1 MTGALWAAASGIG
14 FGLFQGLNRRAV
26 RDIGDPY
33 ASTFLQLAVAAAV
46 LVGVTF
52 AAGEQTAVG
61 DASAWGIAAFAL
73 AGIVHFLGGWTF
85 LNISQV
91 RIGAAR
97 TSPLLTTAP
106 VFGVAAAAIV
116 YQQFPSSIALLTMVP
131 MVAGAYLVSTRTR
144 AVDVGWRESLPGLAT
159 ALMWGV
165 SPVLTV
171 EGLKTLH
178 SPLAGVT
185 IGMVAAV
192 CAYGVALV
200 WRGTGLELGAIA
212 RDALTLKVAAAVL
225 VAIATWWR
233 WLALDHT
240 TVAVVLALNLLSVP
254 VVLFVAPLLVGR
266 HVEHVTARVVLGAA
280 LVVAGALAL
289 ILVG

>member
-1 MTGALWAAASGIG
+1 MWAAASGIG

-33 ASTFLQLAVAAAV
+33 TSTFLQLAVAAAV
-46 LVGVTF
+46 LLGLTF
-52 AAGEQTAVG
+52 ASGEEAAVR
-61 DASAWGIAAFAL
+61 DASAWGITAFAL

-85 LNISQV
+85 LNISQS

-106 VFGVAAAAIV
+106 IFGVAAAAIV
-116 YQQFPSSIALLTMVP
+116 YQQLPSSIALLAMVP
-131 MVAGAYLVSTRTR
+131 MVAGAYLVSARAR
-144 AVDVGWRESLPGLAT
+144 AVDGAWRDSLPGLAT

-185 IGMVAAV
+185 IGMLAAV
-192 CAYGVALV
+192 AAYGVALV
-200 WRGTGLELGAIA
+200 WRGTGLRLGAVA
-212 RDALTLKVAAAVL
+212 RDALAIKIAAAVL
-225 VAIATWWR
+225 VAVATWWR
-233 WLALDHT
+233 WLALDDQ

-266 HVEHVTARVVLGAA
+266 HLEQVTVRVALGSA
-280 LVVAGALAL
+280 LVVGGALAL
-289 ILVG
+289 ILVA

>member
-1 MTGALWAAASGIG
+1 VTGALWAAASGIG
-14 FGLFQGLNRRAV
+14 FGLFQGLNRRAI

-46 LVGVTF
+46 LVAVTF
-52 AAGEQTAVG
+52 AAGEETAVR
-61 DASAWGIAAFAL
+61 DASTWGITAFAL

-85 LNISQV
+85 LNISQG

-106 VFGVAAAAIV
+106 IFGAVAAAIV
-116 YQQFPSSIALLTMVP
+116 YQQSPSSLALLAMVP
-131 MVAGAYLVSTRTR
+131 MVAGAYLVSTRSR
-144 AVDVGWRESLPGLAT
+144 MAELGWHDSLPGLAT

-165 SPVLTV
+165 SPILTV

-185 IGMVAAV
+185 IGMLAAV
-192 CAYGVALV
+192 MAYGLALI
-200 WRGTGLELGAIA
+200 WRGSGFQLGAIA
-212 RDALTLKVAAAVL
+212 RDALTIKVLAAVL
-225 VAIATWWR
+225 VAVATWWR
-233 WLALDHT
+233 WLALDNA

-280 LVVAGALAL
+280 LVVGGALAL

>member
-1 MTGALWAAASGIG
+1 LWAAASGIG

-26 RDIGDPY
+26 RDIADPY
-33 ASTFLQLAVAAAV
+33 ASTFVQLAVAAAV
-46 LVGVTF
+46 LVAVMFATGEEAGV
-52 AAGEQTAVG
+52 GE
-61 DASAWGIAAFAL
+61 ASAWGITAFAL

-85 LNISQV
+85 LNISQL

-106 VFGVAAAAIV
+106 VFGAVAAAIV
-116 YQQFPSSIALLTMVP
+116 YQQFPSSVALLAMVP
-131 MVAGAYLVSTRTR
+131 MVAGAYIVSTRSRTTE
-144 AVDVGWRESLPGLAT
+144 VGWRGSLPGLAT

-165 SPVLTV
+165 SPILTV
-171 EGLKTLH
+171 EGLRTLH

-185 IGMVAAV
+185 IGMLAAV
-192 CAYGVALV
+192 SAYGLALV
-200 WRGTGLELGAIA
+200 WRGSGLQLGAIA
-212 RDALTLKVAAAVL
+212 RDALTVKVLAAVL
-225 VAIATWWR
+225 VAVATWWR
-233 WLALDHT
+233 WLALDDA

-266 HVEHVTARVVLGAA
+266 HLEHVNARVVLGSA
-280 LVVAGALAL
+280 LVVGGALAL